1 MTKEQ
6 ELYDKFV
13 EVLIDKLEE
22 EPTAKDLEVV
32 MKFVQYQNLQ
42 ADKGKHKGLQEL
54 EEKLPFDDI
63 DDELPNIRR
72 IK

>member
-6 ELYDKFV
+6 DLYDKFV
-13 EVLIDKLEE
+13 DTLIEKLDN

-42 ADKGKHKGLQEL
+42 ADKGKHSGLKDL
-54 EEKLPFDDI
+54 ETKLPFE
-63 DDELPNIRR
+63 DENILPLRMN
-72 IK
+72 K

>member
-1 MTKEQ
+1 MTREQ
-6 ELYDKFV
+6 DLYNKFV

-42 ADKGKHKGLQEL
+42 ADKDKHKGLQTL
-54 EEKLPFDDI
+54 EEMLPFEEES
-63 DDELPNIRR
+63 ELPSLRR
-72 IK
+72 VK

>member
-1 MTKEQ
+1 MSKEQ

-13 EVLIDKLEE
+13 EALIDKLEQE

-42 ADKGKHKGLQEL
+42 ADKGKHKGLQQL
-54 EEKLPFDDI
+54 EEDLPFDD
-63 DDELPNIRR
+63 ELPPNLRR